1 MELIIAQSVNDFLSL
16 KKILTK
22 NTDILVLSHSVMIA
36 LDQKGIKYKV
46 IEDFYPS
53 EQYYQD
59 ALVFRENVERFLT
72 QLDKTSENEVNFS
85 YAYSGNEHYFLKRF
99 DDLFYLERL
108 IKVLKNKYDKIYLF
122 STNEP
127 KKILENHLNFS
138 KLNSRY
144 INGTISFGL
153 ESSVERTIQLICN
166 SINILFLK
174 DKILP
179 KKNIPIKYQIN
190 YYFSRLQMRYY
201 RRFQIKNI
209 NKRNKHSLK
218 NKNVYIIQD
227 DYELYPLKKYLPKFK
242 YSNPTT
248 KLRQEIQTE
257 KPEDISN
264 IFINDILKSF
274 IDKNFFFL
282 KKYLYVFIN
291 SYQFEIVGRIN
302 SFKKKFEIIIKKD
315 KPILMLSS
323 SGTRDI
329 FDTICCFVANKYK
342 IPLITFQ
349 HGGSEHFYYTP
360 YQYQKSLEYNTRVS
374 KTLISQ
380 YKKNIDKMKNEYTK
394 VICMGSVQ
402 QYEYYYKSQ
411 YKKPNK
417 NILFCLGPDK
427 DVSFRHLLDNQSVNK
442 DYKQSIDVI
451 SAAEIL
457 SLSIDLKLHPTGEKN
472 SFESYRKIIKNNQY
486 QNTNIIYGSFAES
499 ISNKYGLLIL
509 DTLGTAV
516 IKYIMCLKVP
526 IIIYN
531 CDFDNYKLH
540 INKSILSD
548 IQKRFYIAKNKI
560 ELFSFLKRYKAGKL
574 SPKWSE
580 KIIDNY
586 IFPINKGNPGENIAE
601 YIENYISHD

>member
-1 MELIIAQSVNDFLSL
+1 MELIIAQSINDFDSL
-16 KKILTK
+16 KKVLTK
-22 NTDILVLSHSVMIA
+22 NTDILVFSHSVMIA
-36 LDQKGIKYKV
+36 LNQKNIKYKV
-46 IEDFYPS
+46 IEDFYSS

-72 QLDKTSENEVNFS
+72 QLDKTSENEVNFP
-85 YAYSGNEHYFLKRF
+85 YVYSGNEHYFLKWF

-108 IKVLKNKYDKIYLF
+108 IENLKHKYKKIYLF

-127 KKILENHLNFS
+127 EKILENHLNFS

-144 INGTISFGL
+144 INGTISFSL
-153 ESSVERTIQLICN
+153 ERSVERTIQLIYN
-166 SINILFLK
+166 SIDISFLK

-179 KKNIPIKYQIN
+179 KKNIPIKSLIN
-190 YYFSRLQMRYY
+190 FFFNRLQFRYY

-209 NKRNKHSLK
+209 NKRKEHSLE

-227 DYELYPLKKYLPKFK
+227 DYELYSLKKYLPKFK

-291 SYQFEIVGRIN
+291 SYHFEIVGRVN

-342 IPLITFQ
+342 IPLVTFQ
-349 HGGSEHFYYTP
+349 HSGSTSFYYMP
-360 YQYQKSLEYNTRVS
+360 YLKSHEYNTRVS
-374 KTLISQ
+374 KILISQ
-380 YKKNIDKMKNEYTK
+380 YKKNIDKIKNEHTK
-394 VICMGSVQ
+394 VVSMGSIKH
-402 QYEYYYKSQ
+402 YEDYYRFQ
-411 YKKPNK
+411 YKKPTK
-417 NILFCLGPDK
+417 DILFCLGTDL
-427 DVSFRHLLDNQSVNK
+427 DFAFRHLLDNQSTNIK
-442 DYKQSIDVI
+442 YKQSIDII
-451 SAAEIL
+451 STAENS
-457 SLSIDLKLHPTGEKN
+457 SLSIDIKLHPIGEKT
-472 SFESYRKIIKNNQY
+472 SFECYMKIIEDNQY
-486 QNTNIIYGSFAES
+486 QNTNIIYGNFVEVIAK
-499 ISNKYGLLIL
+499 KYGLIII
-509 DTLGTAV
+509 DSLGSAM
-516 IKYIMCLKVP
+516 IRHIMCLKVP

-531 CDFDNYKLH
+531 CDFERYKLRVDE
-540 INKSILSD
+540 SALSD
-548 IQKRFYIAKNKI
+548 LHKRFYIAKNKV
-560 ELFSFLKRYKAGKL
+560 ELLDLLKRYKAGKL
-574 SPKWSE
+574 SSKWSE
-580 KIIDNY
+580 EIIDNY
-586 IFPINKGNPGENIAE
+586 IFPLNKGNPGENIAE
-601 YIENYISHD
+601 YIENLILHG

>member
-1 MELIIAQSVNDFLSL
+1 MELIIAQSINDFISL

-22 NTDILVLSHSVMIA
+22 NTDILVFSHSIMIA

-72 QLDKTSENEVNFS
+72 QLDKTSENEVNFP

-108 IKVLKNKYDKIYLF
+108 IKVLNNKYDKIYLF

-166 SINILFLK
+166 SINISFLK

-242 YSNPTT
+242 YINPTT
-248 KLRQEIQTE
+248 KLRQEIQT
-257 KPEDISN
+257 KNPEDTSN
-264 IFINDILKSF
+264 ILIKDILKNF
-274 IDKNFFFL
+274 IDKDFFFL
-282 KKYLYVFIN
+282 KKYLYLFIN
-291 SYQFEIVGRIN
+291 SYHFEIVGRIN
-302 SFKKKFEIIIKKD
+302 SFKKQFEIRIKKD
-315 KPILMLSS
+315 KPILILSS

-349 HGGSEHFYYTP
+349 HGASEHFYYTP
-360 YQYQKSLEYNTRVS
+360 YNKSHEHNTRVS

-380 YKKNIDKMKNEYTK
+380 YKKNIDKMKNKHTK
-394 VICMGSVQ
+394 VICMGSVR
-402 QYEYYYKSQ
+402 QYEDYYKSQ

-417 NILFCLGPDK
+417 DILFCLGPDK
-427 DVSFRHLLDNQSVNK
+427 DVSFRDLLDNQSVNK
-442 DYKQSIDVI
+442 SYKQSIDVI
-451 SAAEIL
+451 SAAEAS
-457 SLSIDLKLHPTGEKN
+457 SLPIDVKLHPVGEKN
-472 SFESYRKIIKNNQY
+472 SFQCYIKIIEDNQY
-486 QNTNIIYGSFAES
+486 QNTNIIYGSFVEI
-499 ISNKYGLLIL
+499 ISKEYGIL
-509 DTLGTAV
+509 VIDSLGSAI
-516 IKYIMCLKVP
+516 IKHIMCLKVP

-531 CDFDNYKLH
+531 CDFDIDKFH
-540 INKSILSD
+540 IDKSALSD

-601 YIENYISHD
+601 YIENNILHG